1 MYHVPSRIVMRL
13 MHQHTMQ
20 EELETRTK
28 RKNCERDTYN
38 HSKRQKICRCSS
50 ESDEEDI
57 DEKVVEN
64 RRIQVITQESSNL
77 LDNGKRMMRMM
88 VYKAVTASE
97 IMIKVV

>member
-1 MYHVPSRIVMRL
+1 MYHVPSRTVMRL
-13 MHQHTMQ
+13 MHQHTTQ

-38 HSKRQKICRCSS
+38 HSKRQKIRRCSS

-57 DEKVVEN
+57 DEKVVDN
-64 RRIQVITQESSNL
+64 RRIQVITQESNNL

-88 VYKAVTASE
+88 GYKAVTASE
-97 IMIKVV
+97 IVNKVV

>member
-38 HSKRQKICRCSS
+38 HSKRQKIRRCSS
-50 ESDEEDI
+50 E
-57 DEKVVEN
+57 VCA
-64 RRIQVITQESSNL
+64 
-77 LDNGKRMMRMM
+77 G
-88 VYKAVTASE
+88 AGGFSE
-97 IMIKVV
+97 HVRWRKK

>member
-38 HSKRQKICRCSS
+38 HSNLQKIRRCSS

-57 DEKVVEN
+57 DEKVVDN
-64 RRIQVITQESSNL
+64 RRMQVITQESNNI

-88 VYKAVTASE
+88 GYKEVTASE
-97 IMIKVV
+97 IMNKVV

>member
-1 MYHVPSRIVMRL
+1 MYHVPSRIVMRQ

-38 HSKRQKICRCSS
+38 HSKRQKIRRCSS
-50 ESDEEDI
+50 KSDEEDI
-57 DEKVVEN
+57 DEKVVDN
-64 RRIQVITQESSNL
+64 RRIQVITQESNNL

-88 VYKAVTASE
+88 
-97 IMIKVV
+97 